1 MSPTGPD
8 HGTAPECRT
17 VAALW
22 TRFSV
27 APRTRSRPM
36 PCAGSWRCGE
46 HPLLSLLGVTQRG
59 KFKLRS
65 LPAGTFSGGLCVL
78 RAAYWRLRPS
88 ARIRAV

>member
-8 HGTAPECRT
+8 PGTAPEGRT
-17 VAALW
+17 VDTVLGSPAHPLATDAMRGKLEMW
-22 TRFSV
+22 
-27 APRTRSRPM
+27 RTP
-36 PCAGSWRCGE
+36 PE